1 MCKNVRKK
9 FVSTAVNWSWKIQNL
24 NGKYLT
30 KEVNA
35 QLLDEAKQLQAN
47 KITMYEDGKY
57 TDDV

>member
-1 MCKNVRKK
+1 M
-9 FVSTAVNWSWKIQNL
+9 STAVNWSWKIQNL